1 MKAYG
6 KKYREY
12 VTKKGL
18 LFYAL
23 ADFTVQKIMEHFL
36 FLGFNSYH
44 PVKMQ
49 MCTSKIEKAWRLE
62 ENYSG

>member
-36 FLGFNSYH
+36 FWVLI
-44 PVKMQ
+44 PTTQ
-49 MCTSKIEKAWRLE
+49 
-62 ENYSG
+62 